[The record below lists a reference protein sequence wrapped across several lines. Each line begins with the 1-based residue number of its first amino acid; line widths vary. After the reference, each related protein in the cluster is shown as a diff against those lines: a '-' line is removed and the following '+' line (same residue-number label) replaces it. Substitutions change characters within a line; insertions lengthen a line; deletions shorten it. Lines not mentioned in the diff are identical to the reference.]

1 MTTTVDWRALR
12 EEFPTLRETAYL
24 NTCSLGLLS
33 NPSRQAV
40 NRYLDLWAGSG
51 AAAWYDHWM
60 AQLTKLR
67 QQFSRLVGCEET
79 EVAIVPNISSG
90 LAAISSSLDFSKRNR
105 VVTTELDFPTVAH
118 HFLAQEG
125 RGVET
130 VIVPSKD
137 RISVDSRALEEA
149 INDKTALVA
158 TSRVFFT
165 SGQIQ
170 DVAYLA
176 DLCHQRGA
184 LLLVDDY
191 QGTGQLPIDVKATGI
206 DVLLSGGLKW
216 LLGGPG
222 IAYMYVREELIQS
235 LTPTITGWFAHRDQF
250 DFSPSYMAFKEDARR
265 FEAGTPSVAAVYAG
279 EAGLSLVNQVGPEA
293 IRQRTSE
300 LTADLVSRL
309 GEEGFELQIPATP
322 ESHAS
327 ITLLKSS
334 EPHAVVKEL
343 SKRSII
349 VDARSGGVRISPYF
363 YNSTEDNQ
371 RLVEA
376 LREIAKGSQI

>member
-1 MTTTVDWRALR
+1 MTITVDWRALR

-40 NRYLDLWAGSG
+40 NRYLDLWASSG

-90 LAAISSSLDFSKRNR
+90 LAAISSSLDFSRRNR

-149 INDKTALVA
+149 VNDKTALVA

-191 QGTGQLPIDVKATGI
+191 QGTGQLPIDVKATKV

-222 IAYMYVREELIQS
+222 IAYMYIREELIQS

-250 DFSPSYMAFKEDARR
+250 DFNLSYMAFKEDARR

-279 EAGLSLVNQVGPEA
+279 EAGLSLVNQVGSEA

-300 LTADLVSRL
+300 LTVDLVSRL
-309 GEEGFELQIPATP
+309 GKEGFELQIPATP

-343 SKRSII
+343 SKRGII
-349 VDARSGGVRISPYF
+349 VDARPGGVRISPYF

-371 RLVEA
+371 RLVDA

>member
-40 NRYLDLWAGSG
+40 NRYLDLWTSSG

-79 EVAIVPNISSG
+79 EVAIVPNVSSG

-118 HFLAQEG
+118 HFLAQEDK
-125 RGVET
+125 GVET

-137 RISVDSRALEEA
+137 RINVDSRALEEA

-170 DVAYLA
+170 DVAFLA
-176 DLCHQRGA
+176 DLCHRNGA

-250 DFSPSYMAFKEDARR
+250 DFNLSYMAFKEDARR

-309 GEEGFELQIPATP
+309 GKEGFELQIPAAP

-327 ITLLKSS
+327 ITLLKSG

-349 VDARSGGVRISPYF
+349 VDARPRGVRISPYF